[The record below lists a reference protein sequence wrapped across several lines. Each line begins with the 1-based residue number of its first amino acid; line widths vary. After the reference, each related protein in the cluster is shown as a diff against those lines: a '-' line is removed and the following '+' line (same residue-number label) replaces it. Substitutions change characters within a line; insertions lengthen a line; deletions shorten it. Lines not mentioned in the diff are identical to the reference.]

1 MRVESRAATAL
12 HLRFAGV
19 KVFLD
24 IDGVLLGTDR
34 ERPSRLMLAD
44 HAVPFLQFV
53 VARFECW
60 WLAPQANGDA
70 QAAVDHLVR
79 HAKMSDREQ
88 VLRAAAKV
96 RAASWSAL
104 RCEALPAD
112 GAFVWFD
119 DGPSQQEMAWLKQRK
134 WLDRWQWI
142 DTREE
147 PEDLL
152 RAKSWL
158 EKRAAAR

>member
-1 MRVESRAATAL
+1 M
-12 HLRFAGV
+12 

-34 ERPSRLMLAD
+34 ERPSRLALAD
-44 HAVPFLQFV
+44 HAVGFLRFV
-53 VARFECW
+53 VQRFDVAW
-60 WLAPQANGDA
+60 IAPQARAGAD
-70 QAAVDHLVR
+70 AAVQHLVR
-79 HAKMSDREQ
+79 HTPLSERELVMQ
-88 VLRAAAKV
+88 VAAKV
-96 RAASWSAL
+96 RAARWFE
-104 RCEALPAD
+104 RRTDALPAD

-119 DGPSQQEMAWLKQRK
+119 DGPSQEEMAFLKQRK

-152 RAKSWL
+152 RAQAWL
-158 EKRAAAR
+158 QARLAAQ